1 MGSRMLRKWLLKPL
15 LSVEGIRARQ
25 EAIKELLQPTTKRD
39 QIVEVIGRLSDL
51 ERLAVRM
58 SSQSINPKELAAVA
72 VSLDVLPEL
81 YSFCKQLTA
90 LT

>member
-25 EAIKELLQPTTKRD
+25 DAIKELLQPTTKRD

-58 SSQSINPKELAAVA
+58 FSQSINPKELAAVA
-72 VSLDVLPEL
+72 VSLDV
-81 YSFCKQLTA
+81 
-90 LT
+90 